1 MAFQVGSRMNGADT
15 FMMMIGNVQLLFGLI
30 SLPLLVV
37 VPNIL

>member
-15 FMMMIGNVQLLFGLI
+15 FMMIGNVQLLFGLI

-37 VPNIL
+37 VQNIL